1 MIGICLMLKP
11 PSLRIR
17 VLAAIMIAILPAA
30 LLVIVSAR
38 DARQQA
44 TGDAERQTQQLAIVV
59 TDQQRRI
66 VDQTR
71 QLLSVLSALPQLRDG
86 PLAAPACQA
95 LLAAVRRQN
104 PLYANI
110 GVTDVDGKLLC
121 SAEPIVKPVNF
132 ADRAW
137 FRQPLATRDFA
148 VGEYVVGR
156 LTGMPSIGMGMP
168 LYSTAGALRGV
179 IYAAADLS
187 WLTQLSGKLPLPPG
201 TIVVV
206 VDHVGRILLRL
217 PDPEGKWLGQIA
229 PESAD
234 LAGIVASGC
243 QGFAEIRGQ
252 DGVVRLNALRP
263 LQVTEN
269 SCVYVRVGVPREEIY
284 GPIDARLRRDLTVL
298 ALGTLLLLA
307 GAWLGID
314 QLVLRRLRR
323 LTQSVQRLGE
333 GDLSARCRLPADNDE
348 LGNLAG
354 SFDRMAEAIESREVR
369 LTAADQA
376 LLRANRA
383 LAVLSAGN
391 QAMLRANDEEQLLDD
406 ICRVIVTRGDY
417 AMAWVGYVATDSGA
431 IRPLAHH
438 GIDLGTIDC
447 HCLRTDPADGELG
460 TPGQAIHSVRHSL
473 LRHSG
478 DGAAPSCLID
488 ARCRAMLSLPL
499 SEAGSAFGVL
509 TIYAADADAF
519 DAAEIALLGEAA
531 DDLAFGIGRLRD
543 RLRRREA
550 EDASRIKSE
559 FLANMSHELR
569 TPLNA
574 IIGFSDVLKD
584 GLIGQL
590 TPRQTEYITDI
601 HTSGHHL
608 LALIND
614 ILDLSKIE
622 AGRMSL
628 DLETNQI
635 GPLLEQC
642 LGIVRDKAMAHRI
655 TLQTGIA
662 AALPPI
668 RVDTRKCKQIVY
680 NLLANAI
687 KFTGDGGHVTL
698 SARRASRAAVEAWTS
713 TCSNSIRLPLPAG
726 SDEEFLEITV
736 ADDGI
741 GIRREDAPR
750 LFQPFSQI
758 DSSLARRYEGTGLG
772 LVMVTRLAALHGGTV
787 AVASEPEVGSRFIV
801 WLPWRQVATVKPADQ
816 RTARPMAERPLAGHL
831 ALVIEDNDDAAE
843 LERLQLEAEGLMVV
857 HAASGEAAVAM
868 VDELTPD
875 VIILDVF
882 LPGMDGWEVLERIK
896 RDSSPWRHIPVVI
909 ASIAP
914 DQHRGISLGAAQ
926 VLQKPI
932 NRDAL
937 VHALEHVGLAVGG
950 TPDGRILLID
960 DDHRS
965 IEILSAYLAEPG
977 YRTTSASN
985 GRDGVD
991 LARRDHPDL
1000 ILLDLMMPEVNGF
1013 EVVEALHQDPGTAG
1027 IPIIVVTAR
1036 QLSDDDRQ
1044 ALNGHVNSVLEKSS
1058 FAHGRFLSEVRR
1070 AMRGSAGVST

>member
-1 MIGICLMLKP
+1 MLKP
-11 PSLRIR
+11 LSLRTR
-17 VLAAIMIAILPAA
+17 VLAVILLAILPAG
-30 LLVIVSAR
+30 LLVVLSAR
-38 DARQQA
+38 DARNRA
-44 TGDAERQTQQLAIVV
+44 TEDAERQTQQLAIIV

-71 QLLSVLSALPQLRDG
+71 QLLSVLATLPQVRDG
-86 PLAAPACQA
+86 SLTAPACQE
-95 LLAAVRRQN
+95 LLAGVRRQN

-110 GVTDVDGKLLC
+110 GITDADGNLLC
-121 SAEPIVKPVNF
+121 SAEPIVRAVNF
-132 ADRAW
+132 ADRSW
-137 FRQPLATRDFA
+137 FREPLRSRDFA
-148 VGEYVVGR
+148 VGEYVIGR
-156 LTGMPSIGMGMP
+156 LTGMPSLGMGMP
-168 LYSTAGALRGV
+168 VFSSDGRLRGI

-187 WLTQLSGKLPLPPG
+187 WLAQLSGQLPLPAG

-206 VDHVGRILLRL
+206 VDSLGHVLLRL
-217 PDPEGKWLGQIA
+217 PDSERQWVGRPA
-229 PESAD
+229 PEAAD
-234 LAGIVASGC
+234 LAGIVANGC

-263 LQVTEN
+263 LQLSAD

-284 GPIDARLRRDLTVL
+284 GPIDNRLRRDLSIL
-298 ALGTLLLLA
+298 AFGALLLLA
-307 GAWLGID
+307 AAWLGID
-314 QLVLRRLRR
+314 HFILRPLGQLTR
-323 LTQSVQRLGE
+323 SAQRLGAGE
-333 GDLSARCRLPADNDE
+333 LSARSRLPPGNDE
-348 LGNLAG
+348 LAILSN
-354 SFDRMAEAIESREVR
+354 SFDRMAEDIESREVR
-369 LTAADQA
+369 LIHAEQA

-391 QAMLRANDEEQLLDD
+391 QAMLRANDEQQLLDE
-406 ICRVIVTRGDY
+406 ICRVIVSRGGY
-417 AMAWVGYVATDSGA
+417 AMAWVGYVDGKGSA
-431 IRPLAHH
+431 IRPIAHN
-438 GIDLGTIDC
+438 GVDLRLVDC
-447 HCLRTDPADGELG
+447 HCLRTDPAEGELG
-460 TPGQAIHSVRHSL
+460 TPGQAVVSGVPSL
-473 LRHSG
+473 LRHAD
-478 DGAAPSCLID
+478 DGPAPGCLID
-488 ARCRAMLSLPL
+488 ARCRAMLSLAL
-499 SEAGSAFGVL
+499 VDAGNAFGVV

-519 DAAEIALLGEAA
+519 EEGEIALLGEAA

-584 GLIGQL
+584 GLIGHL
-590 TPRQTEYITDI
+590 SPRQAEYVTDI
-601 HTSGHHL
+601 YNSGHHL

-628 DLETNQI
+628 DLEAT
-635 GPLLEQC
+635 GVGSLLEQC
-642 LGIVRDKAMAHRI
+642 LTIIRDKATAHRI
-655 TLQTGIA
+655 TLQAGIA
-662 AALPPI
+662 AALPAI

-698 SARRASRAAVEAWTS
+698 SARRASRADIETWTS
-713 TCSNSIRLPLPAG
+713 TCSNSIRMPLPEG
-726 SDEEFLEITV
+726 TDVEFLEITV
-736 ADDGI
+736 TDDGI

-787 AVASEPEVGSRFIV
+787 AVASEPDVGSRFTV
-801 WLPWRQVATVKPADQ
+801 WLPWRPVAAAQPRHDQ
-816 RTARPMAERPLAGHL
+816 PSPGLAGEAPTAGCL
-831 ALVIEDNDDAAE
+831 ALVVEDNQDAAE
-843 LERLQLEAEGLMVV
+843 VERLQLEAEGFLVV
-857 HAASGEAAVAM
+857 HAASGEAAIALL
-868 VDELTPD
+868 DELTPD
-875 VIILDVF
+875 IVILDVF

-896 RDSSPWRHIPVVI
+896 RNGSPWRHVPVVI
-909 ASIAP
+909 ASIAA
-914 DQHRGISLGAAQ
+914 DRDRGFSLGAAQ
-926 VLQKPI
+926 VLQKPVT
-932 NRDAL
+932 RDAL
-937 VHALEHVGLAVGG
+937 VQALGQVGLANAGR
-950 TPDGRILLID
+950 PDSHVLVID
-960 DDHRS
+960 DDERS

-977 YRTTSASN
+977 YRTSAARN
-985 GRDGVD
+985 GRDGIH
-991 LARRDHPDL
+991 LARRDRPDL

-1044 ALNGHVNSVLEKSS
+1044 ALNGHVSTVLEKSS
-1058 FAHGRFLSEVRR
+1058 FNHGRFLGEVRR
-1070 AMRGSAGVST
+1070 AMRGHAGVAT